1 MTTATVTNTTTT
13 ALTLTPTK
21 AIVVRWVGYI
31 SLLAAIVMIIAG
43 GAVWGVVTSQLKAEE
58 ITVSEDADFMP
69 GAAVQGPFS
78 AYAQATI
85 INHHALEMT
94 DGKTYAQLP
103 QDDPTRATVMNASFL
118 RASLF
123 TSVVSYGVAA
133 FAIGVGVMFA
143 LFGWVV
149 RTLAPT
155 VRRTDAE
162 ARVHSLV

>member
-123 TSVVSYGVAA
+123 TSVVSYGVSALV
-133 FAIGVGVMFA
+133 IGVGF
-143 LFGWVV
+143 LFGIIGYALTAIVPS
-149 RTLAPT
+149 TKKNKA
-155 VRRTDAE
+155 
-162 ARVHSLV
+162 